1 MLSPKAVIPE
11 CFIDSNLFDV
21 LLNFEKE
28 SVNYTKGNATVITK
42 MTAKFAD
49 KFCVGIIDKDRRD
62 LKQIEEYFEK
72 IDIEGVDKYFK
83 LYQYKDK
90 QKHHY
95 LIQMVPAIEIWIW
108 NVTSELDIKISD
120 FIIDGTTIREL
131 KDVTKKVER
140 KSDIRFKALFKEIIR
155 QSIERNFLP
164 VLKLKRIIG
173 LILEKNYQTD
183 INELING

>member
-1 MLSPKAVIPE
+1 MLSPKSVIPE
-11 CFIDSNLFDV
+11 CYIDSNLFDV

-28 SVNYTKGNATVITK
+28 SVNHTKGNATVITK

-49 KFCVGIIDKDRRD
+49 KFCMGIIDKDRRD
-62 LKQIEEYFEK
+62 LKQIKDYFEPV
-72 IDIEGVDKYFK
+72 DIEGVNEYFK

-95 LIQMVPAIEIWIW
+95 LIQMVPVIETWIW
-108 NVTSELDIKISD
+108 KVSMELDIKISD
-120 FIIDGTTIREL
+120 FITNVTTIKEL
-131 KDVTKKVER
+131 KEVTKKVER

-155 QSIERNFLP
+155 QSVEKNFLP